1 MRAMAEPEDSLAK
14 RLGGHAVGIAMI
26 AIFAGMALVV
36 AFAASDGAIFGQN
49 LQPAA
54 SSSVPVS
61 DGTGAAVSSDEFD
74 APNAD
79 TGPAEA
85 ETPASEVT
93 LSEEERQLLSLS
105 DFPWDSAAKG
115 QLASNE
121 EAFERFEQT
130 IPQNVPAEAGTEP
143 LSLSDA
149 VLVEVDRRDRDRG
162 DSDRD
167 DSDRDLSIADVI
179 EIDLP
184 LIGDDEETAGEDDQ
198 EPIDEEEQEDT
209 ENDQGD
215 GNGTDDSSG
224 GGPDDSGGSGP
235 DDDQSSGQDD
245 DSDSGSNDNNTDTSG
260 PSENSGEE
268 SGGNDTS
275 GNSTSSG

>member
-26 AIFAGMALVV
+26 TIFAGMALVV

-54 SSSVPVS
+54 SNSVPVG
-61 DGTGAAVSSDEFD
+61 DGAGAAVSSDEFD

-79 TGPAEA
+79 MDPAEGG
-85 ETPASEVT
+85 TTASEVT

-105 DFPWDSAAKG
+105 DFPWDSVDKG

-130 IPQNVPAEAGTEP
+130 IPQNTPAEAGTEP

-149 VLVEVDRRDRDRG
+149 VFVEVDRRDRDRG

-167 DSDRDLSIADVI
+167 DSDRDISIADII

-184 LIGDDEETAGEDDQ
+184 LIDDDEESASQVEEEPKEEEDPETDQ
-198 EPIDEEEQEDT
+198 EGE
-209 ENDQGD
+209 

-224 GGPDDSGGSGP
+224 GGSDDSGGSGP

-245 DSDSGSNDNNTDTSG
+245 DGGSGSNDNSTDTSG
-260 PSENSGEE
+260 TSENSGEE